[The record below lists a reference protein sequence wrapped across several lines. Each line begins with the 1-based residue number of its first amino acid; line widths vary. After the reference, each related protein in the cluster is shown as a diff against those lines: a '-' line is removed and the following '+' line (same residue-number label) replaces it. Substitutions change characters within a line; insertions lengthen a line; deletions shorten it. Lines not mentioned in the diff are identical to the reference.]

1 MDLEGG
7 EGWKEAQRRK
17 PVRSEDITILSLNME
32 LLKYTIIASQK
43 VCIPRNQKGSRKARK
58 NKHSVMNQTGNLR
71 EKEI

>member
-7 EGWKEAQRRK
+7 EGWREVQRKKR
-17 PVRSEDITILSLNME
+17 VRSEDTAILSLSME
-32 LLKYTIIASQK
+32 LLKHAIIASQK

-58 NKHSVMNQTGNLR
+58 NKHSMMNQTGNLQ